1 MIKATIKDARIY
13 DVLDLWKRKPRQLG
27 FNDTEV
33 IVVTVKAGSEEI
45 KESFFTC
52 LKPDG
57 TFNIRTPNRISEAR
71 RQKLA
76 SFLKYYFKI
85 KEPEHY
91 NLKENIKNWVGKQVE
106 IVKGD
111 KINYIF
117 IP

>member
-1 MIKATIKDARIY
+1 MIKANIKDARIY
-13 DVLDLWKRKPRQLG
+13 NVFDLWRRKPRQLA

-33 IVVTVKAGSEEI
+33 IVVTVKVGDKEI
-45 KESFFTC
+45 KEDFFIC

-57 TFNIRTPNRISEAR
+57 TFSIKTPNRTSEAR

-91 NLKENIKNWVGKQVE
+91 NLKENIKKWIGEQVE